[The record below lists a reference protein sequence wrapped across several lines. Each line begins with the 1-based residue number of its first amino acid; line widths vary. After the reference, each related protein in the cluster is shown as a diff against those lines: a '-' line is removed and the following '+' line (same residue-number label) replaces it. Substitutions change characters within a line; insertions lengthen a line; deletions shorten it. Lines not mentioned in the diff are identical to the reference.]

1 MMSDKDC
8 KDFEKTLKKIN
19 EDTFNPRGSNDLEE
33 QIRVLKFRNE
43 TLHKHTEKQAQ
54 EINSLRLE
62 VKRLEKEVSFYARDQ
77 FRNQGD
83 M

>member
-1 MMSDKDC
+1 MSDKDC

>member
-54 EINSLRLE
+54 QINSLRLE
-62 VKRLEKEVSFYARDQ
+62 IKRLEKEVSFYARDQ

>member
-1 MMSDKDC
+1 MMTDKDC

-62 VKRLEKEVSFYARDQ
+62 IKRLEKEVSFYARDQ

>member
-1 MMSDKDC
+1 MMTDKDC

>member
-1 MMSDKDC
+1 M
-8 KDFEKTLKKIN
+8 KKIN

-62 VKRLEKEVSFYARDQ
+62 IKRLEKEVSFYARDQ

>member
-62 VKRLEKEVSFYARDQ
+62 IKRLDKRGETL
-77 FRNQGD
+77 
-83 M
+83 

>member
-1 MMSDKDC
+1 MSDKDC

-62 VKRLEKEVSFYARDQ
+62 IKRLEKEVSFYARDQ

>member
-1 MMSDKDC
+1 MMTDKDC

-19 EDTFNPRGSNDLEE
+19 EDTFNSRGSNDLEE
-33 QIRVLKFRNE
+33 QTRVLKFRNE
-43 TLHKHTEKQAQ
+43 TLHKHTEKLAQ

-62 VKRLEKEVSFYARDQ
+62 VKRLEKEVSFYAKDQ

>member
-62 VKRLEKEVSFYARDQ
+62 IKRLEKEVSFYARDQ

>member
-19 EDTFNPRGSNDLEE
+19 EDTFNQRGSNDLEE

-62 VKRLEKEVSFYARDQ
+62 IKRLEKEVSFYARDQ

>member
-1 MMSDKDC
+1 MMTDKDC

-62 VKRLEKEVSFYARDQ
+62 VKRLEKEVSFYAKDQ